1 MATTPAS
8 LPVPTAPTP
17 SRFCFIVN
25 GDGQDNLKKTIR
37 SHAMSAVRQ
46 QQRDRK
52 KALFEQRQQ
61 LNALS
66 PTQALCTCRF
76 ELPESSEIVPEPMS
90 RKEWKKQLHADSY
103 KICVEC
109 RGLQFLALS
118 RAGQLAV
125 LRRIAPQVVPFVE
138 AEFDP
143 FHTEP
148 ALPIKLR
155 ASDYR
160 ELNEI
165 KAHCQSSHVLV
176 LFIISAGL
184 LDSLI

>member
-1 MATTPAS
+1 
-8 LPVPTAPTP
+8 
-17 SRFCFIVN
+17 
-25 GDGQDNLKKTIR
+25 
-37 SHAMSAVRQ
+37 MSAVRQ

-52 KALFEQRQQ
+52 KILFEQRQQ
-61 LNALS
+61 LNALK
-66 PTQALCTCRF
+66 PTQTLCTCRF
-76 ELPESSEIVPEPMS
+76 EITESLETTPEPMS

-103 KICVEC
+103 KICLEC

-125 LRRIAPQVVPFVE
+125 LRKIAPQVVPFVE
-138 AEFDP
+138 TEFDP

-148 ALPIKLR
+148 ELPIKLR

-165 KAHCQSSHVLV
+165 KAHCQSSHFSVLSV
-176 LFIISAGL
+176 TSA
-184 LDSLI
+184 DPF